1 MWGWCYCEDETRQE
15 PWKHPAQGLACS
27 EPSINFCWIVICTIR
42 LLHSLNKTLWG
53 AGEEFGHLPA
63 AFPWWCF
70 HWTVSFPLLRTLASS
85 QRREL
90 GYKVFSELKGI
101 KDVWHILAPR
111 GLLSHPHNRRLHVKE
126 GAVTTAGEQGQGDW
140 EGMWRTASTICS
152 KGFPCNQAVLTTTLW
167 GGHRHRSHLTKEE
180 MEAQRACMTHSQ
192 LAGW

>member
-70 HWTVSFPLLRTLASS
+70 HWTASFPLLRTLASS

-90 GYKVFSELKGI
+90 GYKVFLELKGI

-111 GLLSHPHNRRLHVKE
+111 GLLTHPPNRRFHVKE
-126 GAVTTAGEQGQGDW
+126 GAVTTAGEQGWGTERVRDVLPAPFVLRAFHVTKQSW
-140 EGMWRTASTICS
+140 QQPYEEGTDIV
-152 KGFPCNQAVLTTTLW
+152 PTLQRKKW
-167 GGHRHRSHLTKEE
+167 KHRGPVWL
-180 MEAQRACMTHSQ
+180 THS
-192 LAGW
+192 